1 MLFITCHTGYDAYNP
16 YIFSFC
22 RYANQHIRAKCK
34 DSELP
39 IVHANLFVQ
48 AIESTKKLNMN
59 NKKLLNVK
67 HLSRHYG
74 SLTAVNNISFHLNK
88 GEVLGFL
95 GPNGAGKSSTM
106 QVITGNLSPSAGQ
119 INICGFDLLDSAKEA
134 KANIGYLP
142 EHPPLYRE
150 LTVDEYLSFCAQL
163 NRIEKSKQ
171 KSALER
177 AKERC
182 GLTDVGKRLINNL
195 SKGYQ
200 QRVGIA
206 QAIIHNPEIVILDEP
221 TVGLDPIQIRQIRT
235 LIRELAEDHGVILS
249 THILP
254 EVQMT
259 CDRVQII
266 NQGQLVYSDDIDHL
280 HQRMRSN
287 NIIIG
292 LNNAPSED
300 ELKSLNNID
309 EVEILSNTRFR
320 LFHSVENEPAEDI
333 AQIAATKNWGLFEIR
348 PDHKTLEQIFVEL
361 TSGEVIAEDSGD
373 AAA

>member
-1 MLFITCHTGYDAYNP
+1 M
-16 YIFSFC
+16 
-22 RYANQHIRAKCK
+22 Q
-34 DSELP
+34 
-39 IVHANLFVQ
+39 
-48 AIESTKKLNMN
+48 
-59 NKKLLNVK
+59 NKQLLSVK
-67 HLSRHYG
+67 HLSRYYG
-74 SLTAVNNISFHLNK
+74 SLSAVNNISFHLNM

-95 GPNGAGKSSTM
+95 GPNGAGKSSAM
-106 QVITGNLSPSAGQ
+106 QVITGNLAPSTGE
-119 INICGFDLLDSAKEA
+119 INICGFDLLDSAKQA

-142 EHPPLYRE
+142 EQPPLYRE

-171 KSALER
+171 KSAIER

-182 GLTDVGKRLINNL
+182 GLTEVGKRLINNL

-206 QAIIHNPEIVILDEP
+206 QAIIHTPAIVILDEP
-221 TVGLDPIQIRQIRT
+221 TVGLDPIQIREIRK

-266 NQGQLVYSDDIDHL
+266 NRGQLVYSDDINHL

-287 NIIIG
+287 SLILG
-292 LNNAPSED
+292 LNHAPSEA
-300 ELKSLNNID
+300 ELKSLNFID
-309 EVEILSNTRFR
+309 EVEVLSNTRFR
-320 LFHSVENEPAEDI
+320 LSHAIENSPAENI
-333 AQIAATKNWGLFEIR
+333 AKIAADKNWGLFEIR
-348 PDHKTLEQIFVEL
+348 PEQKTLEQVFVEL
-361 TSGEVIAEDSGD
+361 TSGEVIADEAEPGSEHGEEEHNGAS
-373 AAA
+373 AA

>member
-1 MLFITCHTGYDAYNP
+1 M
-16 YIFSFC
+16 
-22 RYANQHIRAKCK
+22 Q
-34 DSELP
+34 
-39 IVHANLFVQ
+39 
-48 AIESTKKLNMN
+48 
-59 NKKLLNVK
+59 NKKLLSVK
-67 HLSRHYG
+67 HLSRTYG
-74 SLTAVNNISFHLNK
+74 SLTAVNNIGFHLNK

-95 GPNGAGKSSTM
+95 GPNGAGKSTTM
-106 QVITGNLSPSAGQ
+106 QVITGNLAPSNGQ
-119 INICGFDLLDSAKEA
+119 INICGFDLLDSAKDA

-150 LTVDEYLSFCAQL
+150 LTVNEYLSFCAQL

-171 KSALER
+171 KAALER

-182 GLTDVGKRLINNL
+182 GLTEVGKRLINNL

-221 TVGLDPIQIRQIRT
+221 TVGLDPIQIREIRS
-235 LIRELAEDHGVILS
+235 LIRELAQDHGVILS

-266 NQGQLVYSDDIDHL
+266 NRGQLVYSDDIDHL
-280 HQRMRSN
+280 HARMRSN

-292 LNNAPSED
+292 LNNPPSEED
-300 ELKSLNNID
+300 LMSLNNID
-309 EVEILSNTRFR
+309 KVEVLSDARFR
-320 LFHSVENEPAEDI
+320 LYHAVENEPAEEI
-333 AQIAATKNWGLFEIR
+333 AKVAADKNWGLFEIR
-348 PDHKTLEQIFVEL
+348 PDHKTLEQVFVEL
-361 TSGEVIAEDSGD
+361 TSGEAIADESELEESQQIGD
-373 AAA
+373 PVA